1 MKNRFPL
8 LILLSALVLTIPAC
22 RGGKSIKNIHEGE
35 IYYNIKY
42 IRNPSS
48 FSSEFLPKELV
59 VSFRNDLF
67 TTRLRAPFGNS
78 GLTTVINPKEGIYDT
93 YLNILSFKYF
103 YEGTQRDM
111 QPGFS
116 SMKDI
121 QISETGRKSVIC
133 GLNCRQARVTL
144 KDSSASKYIW
154 YTNDIRVDEPNRGT
168 PYKDID
174 GVLMD
179 FFYIMGKAEIEF
191 TADEVFSRQVP
202 DKYFAK
208 KTDYKK
214 VSKSYLDA
222 LILKMISF

>member
-8 LILLSALVLTIPAC
+8 LTLLSVLALIIPAC
-22 RGGKSIKNIHEGE
+22 RGDRGIKNIHEGE

-42 IRNPSS
+42 ISNPSS

-67 TTRLRAPFGNS
+67 STRLRAPFGNS

-93 YLNILSFKYF
+93 YLNILSFKYS
-103 YEGTQRDM
+103 YEGTQQEM

-116 SMKDI
+116 SMKGI
-121 QISETGRKSVIC
+121 QISETGRKGVIC
-133 GLNCRQARVTL
+133 GLNCHQAKVTFP
-144 KDSSASKYIW
+144 DSPTVRYIW
-154 YTNDIRVDEPNRGT
+154 YTNEIRVDEPNRTT

-174 GVLMD
+174 GVLME
-179 FFYIMGKAEIEF
+179 FFYIMGKAEIQF
-191 TADEVFSRQVP
+191 TADEVVPREVP
-202 DKYFAK
+202 DKYFEK
-208 KTDYKK
+208 KTSFKK